1 VDFRIESLEPAD
13 AVRQRPALVAL
24 LRDAVDSGASIG
36 FLPPLSP
43 TEASAY
49 WDTVVAGLRDGRR
62 VLLVARDAD
71 DGIVG
76 GVQLELETRA
86 NGSHRAEVTKLMVQ
100 RNARRRGLGRALML
114 ACEAEAR
121 RRGRTA
127 LHLDTRQGDP
137 AEALYR
143 SLGWQF
149 AGAIPRWARSADGTL
164 HTTVLF
170 CRFLDGR

>member
-13 AVRQRPALVAL
+13 AARQRAALAGL
-24 LRDAVDSGASIG
+24 LRDAVDSGASLG
-36 FLPPLSP
+36 FLPPLSAA
-43 TEASAY
+43 EAAAY

-76 GVQLELETRA
+76 AVQLELESRA
-86 NGSHRAEVTKLMVQ
+86 NAAHRAEVTKLMVH
-100 RNARRRGLGRALML
+100 RSARRRGLGRALML

-137 AEALYR
+137 SEALYR
-143 SLGWQF
+143 ALGWQF
-149 AGAIPRWARSADGTL
+149 AGAIPRWAKSADGTF
-164 HTTVLF
+164 HTTVLY